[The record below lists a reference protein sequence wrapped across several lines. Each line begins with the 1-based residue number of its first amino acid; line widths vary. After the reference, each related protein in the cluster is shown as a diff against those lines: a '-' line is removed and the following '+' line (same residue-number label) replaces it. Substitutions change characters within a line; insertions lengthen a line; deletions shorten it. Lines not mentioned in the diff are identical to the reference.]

1 MQRAGTASSSNKRSK
16 AAQQQQKKPEGP
28 VSLELA
34 EIVRSVSGAERSV
47 PLPQHLQVIRARR
60 AQETECC
67 LRACA
72 VRLRLRG

>member
-1 MQRAGTASSSNKRSK
+1 MNTARAPVPKRK
-16 AAQQQQKKPEGP
+16 TQKPEGP

-34 EIVRSVSGAERSV
+34 EIVRSASNAERNT
-47 PLPQHLQVIRARR
+47 PLPQHLQAIRTRK

-72 VRLRLRG
+72 VRLRLPDAGV

>member
-1 MQRAGTASSSNKRSK
+1 MSNVARAPVTKRK
-16 AAQQQQKKPEGP
+16 PPKPEGP

-34 EIVRSVSGAERSV
+34 EIVRSVSGAERTT
-47 PLPQHLQVIRARR
+47 PLPLHLQAIRARR

-72 VRLRLRG
+72 VRLRLTDAGV

>member
-1 MQRAGTASSSNKRSK
+1 
-16 AAQQQQKKPEGP
+16 

-34 EIVRSVSGAERSV
+34 EIVRSVSGAERSL
-47 PLPQHLQVIRARR
+47 PLPQHLRLIQLRR

-72 VRLRLRG
+72 VRLGANGTNARI

>member
-1 MQRAGTASSSNKRSK
+1 
-16 AAQQQQKKPEGP
+16 

-47 PLPQHLQVIRARR
+47 PLPQHLQAIRARR
-60 AQETECC
+60 AQEAECC

-72 VRLRLRG
+72 VRLRLPP

>member
-1 MQRAGTASSSNKRSK
+1 
-16 AAQQQQKKPEGP
+16 

-34 EIVRSVSGAERSV
+34 EIVRSVSGAERTT
-47 PLPQHLQVIRARR
+47 PLPLHLQAIRARR

-72 VRLRLRG
+72 VRLRLTDAGV